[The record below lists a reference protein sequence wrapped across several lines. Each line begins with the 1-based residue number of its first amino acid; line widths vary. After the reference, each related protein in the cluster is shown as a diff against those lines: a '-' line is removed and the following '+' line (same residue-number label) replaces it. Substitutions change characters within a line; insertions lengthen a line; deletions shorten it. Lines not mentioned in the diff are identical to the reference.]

1 MDAVNGLLKSVSDQ
15 SLCNWFFFMYIL
27 AVVGAALQVVMIIIN
42 ATVYLRSKVHSS
54 MKGAFLFG
62 TLMALV
68 VLGIAVTNSLF
79 LYSLCDRSL
88 VKNSAG
94 A

>member
-1 MDAVNGLLKSVSDQ
+1 MDAVNGFLKSVSDQ

-27 AVVGAALQVVMIIIN
+27 AVIGAALQVVMIIIN
-42 ATVYLRSKVHSS
+42 TTVYLRSKVHASV
-54 MKGAFLFG
+54 KGAFLFG

-88 VKNSAG
+88 AKKE
-94 A
+94 

>member
-1 MDAVNGLLKSVSDQ
+1 MDAVNGFLEGVSNQ
-15 SLCNWFFFMYIL
+15 SLCNWFFFMYVL
-27 AVVGAALQVVMIIIN
+27 ALVGAVLQVVMIIIN
-42 ATVYLRSKVHSS
+42 TTMFLRSKIHASV
-54 MKGAFLFG
+54 KGGFLVG

-88 VKNSAG
+88 VKHSVA
-94 A
+94 

>member
-1 MDAVNGLLKSVSDQ
+1 MDALNTALEGVSDK
-15 SLCNWFFFMYIL
+15 SLCNWFFFMYVL
-27 AVVGAALQVVMIIIN
+27 AVIGAALQVVMIIIN
-42 ATVYLRSKVHSS
+42 TTVYLRSKIHPSV
-54 MKGAFLFG
+54 KAGFLFG

-88 VKNSAG
+88 IRDAE
-94 A
+94 